1 MTFRGEEQH
10 PGTSYQQPQQ
20 PRLAASAPGT
30 GSPAFTGDF
39 RPWAMPAWRP
49 VMEVWMEIVMSFTG
63 VGSLGRSIDKANR
76 RLADIAQGFGGG
88 GAVDEALAQLP
99 ADLRVLLEPAWPV
112 IGGGQ

>member
-1 MTFRGEEQH
+1 
-10 PGTSYQQPQQ
+10 
-20 PRLAASAPGT
+20 
-30 GSPAFTGDF
+30 
-39 RPWAMPAWRP
+39 
-49 VMEVWMEIVMSFTG
+49 MEIVMSFTG